1 MTKPIET
8 YWALRLEELKLALEK
23 NNFEVF
29 MADSVAD
36 SKKVFEEQILPSLE
50 GVKTVSFGGSA
61 TLMDTGIVEAVRED
75 DSLDVIDTYN
85 KSLPNEEKYEL
96 RRQSLLADLYLTGTN
111 AVTECGKLVNLD
123 MVGNRVAAMNFGPKH
138 VVLFISR
145 NKLVET
151 VDDAMFRVKD
161 YAAPVNTMR
170 LDMKTPC
177 KKTGHCMDCSSPQR
191 ICNIWTITEKS
202 FPAKRIKVVLINEDA
217 GF

>member
-1 MTKPIET
+1 MTNPIDT
-8 YWALRLEELKLALEK
+8 YWTLRLAELKETLEK
-23 NNFEVF
+23 NNFDVF

-36 SKKVFEEQILPSLE
+36 AKKVFDEQIMPSLE

-61 TLMDTGIVEAVRED
+61 TLMKTGIVEAVRADE
-75 DSLDVIDTYN
+75 SLDVLDTYN
-85 KSLPNEEKYEL
+85 KSLPNDEKYEL
-96 RRQSLLADLYLTGTN
+96 RRQALLADLFLTGTN

-123 MVGNRVAAMNFGPKH
+123 MIGNRVAALNFGPKH

-151 VDDAMFRVKD
+151 VDDAMYRVKD

-202 FPAKRIKVVLINEDA
+202 FPAKRIKIVLINEDA

>member
-8 YWALRLEELKLALEK
+8 YWALRLAELKLALEK

-36 SKKVFEEQILPSLE
+36 SKKVFAEQILPSLE

-161 YAAPVNTMR
+161 YAAPVNTIR

-191 ICNIWTITEKS
+191 ICNIWTITEKC
-202 FPAKRIKVVLINEDA
+202 FPAKRIKIVLINEDA

>member
-1 MTKPIET
+1 MSNPITT
-8 YWALRLEELKLALEK
+8 YWTLRLAELKLALEK
-23 NNFEVF
+23 NNFDVF
-29 MADSVAD
+29 MADTVEDA
-36 SKKVFEEQILPSLE
+36 KNVFEQEILPSLE
-50 GVKTVSFGGSA
+50 GAQTISFGGSL
-61 TLMDTGIVEAVRED
+61 TLSETGIVESVREND
-75 DSLDVIDTYN
+75 ALEVIDTFD
-85 KSLPNEEKYEL
+85 KTLPADEKHEL
-96 RRQSLLADLYLTGTN
+96 RRKALLADVFLTGTN

-123 MVGNRVAAMNFGPKH
+123 MIGNRVAALNFGPKH

-151 VDDAMFRVKD
+151 VDDAMFRIKD

-202 FPAKRIKVVLINEDA
+202 FPAKRIKIVLINEDA

>member
-1 MTKPIET
+1 MTNPIDT
-8 YWALRLEELKLALEK
+8 YWTLRLAELKETLEK
-23 NNFEVF
+23 NNFDVF
-29 MADSVAD
+29 MADSVTDA
-36 SKKVFEEQILPSLE
+36 KKVFDEQIMPSLE

-61 TLMDTGIVEAVRED
+61 TLMKTGIVEAVRADE
-75 DSLDVIDTYN
+75 SLDVLDTYD
-85 KSLPNEEKYEL
+85 KSLPNDEKYEL
-96 RRQSLLADLYLTGTN
+96 RRQALLADLFLTGTN

-123 MVGNRVAAMNFGPKH
+123 MIGNRVAALNFGPKH

-151 VDDAMFRVKD
+151 VDDAMYRVKD

-202 FPAKRIKVVLINEDA
+202 FPAKRIKIVLINEDA

>member
-1 MTKPIET
+1 MTNPIDT
-8 YWALRLEELKLALEK
+8 FWTLRLADLKQALEK
-23 NNFEVF
+23 NNFDVF

-36 SKKVFEEQILPSLE
+36 AKKVFDEQIMPSLE

-61 TLMDTGIVEAVRED
+61 TLMGTGIVEAVRADE
-75 DSLDVIDTYN
+75 SLDVLDTFN
-85 KSLPNEEKYEL
+85 KSLPNDEKYEL
-96 RRQSLLADLYLTGTN
+96 RRQALLADLFLTGTN

-123 MVGNRVAAMNFGPKH
+123 MIGNRVAALNFGPKH

-151 VDDAMFRVKD
+151 VDDAMFRIKD
-161 YAAPVNTMR
+161 YVAPVNTMR

-177 KKTGHCMDCSSPQR
+177 KTTGQCMDCSSPQR

-202 FPAKRIKVVLINEDA
+202 FPAKRIKIVLINEDA

>member
-36 SKKVFEEQILPSLE
+36 SKKVFDEQILPSLE

-75 DSLDVIDTYN
+75 DSLDVIDTFN

-123 MVGNRVAAMNFGPKH
+123 MTGNRVAAMNFGPKH

-202 FPAKRIKVVLINEDA
+202 FPAKRIKIVLINEDA

>member
-1 MTKPIET
+1 MTNPINT
-8 YWALRLEELKLALEK
+8 FWTLRLADLKQALEK
-23 NNFEVF
+23 NNFDVF

-36 SKKVFEEQILPSLE
+36 AKKVFDEQIMPSLE

-61 TLMDTGIVEAVRED
+61 TLMDTGIVEAVRAD
-75 DSLDVIDTYN
+75 ASLEVMDTFD
-85 KSLPNEEKYEL
+85 KSLSNEAKYEL
-96 RRQSLLADLYLTGTN
+96 RRQALLADLFLTGTN

-123 MVGNRVAAMNFGPKH
+123 MIGNRVAALNFGPKH

-151 VDDAMFRVKD
+151 VDDAMFRIKD
-161 YAAPVNTMR
+161 YVAPINTMR

-177 KKTGHCMDCSSPQR
+177 KKTGQCMDCSSPQR

-202 FPAKRIKVVLINEDA
+202 FPAKRIKIVLINEDA